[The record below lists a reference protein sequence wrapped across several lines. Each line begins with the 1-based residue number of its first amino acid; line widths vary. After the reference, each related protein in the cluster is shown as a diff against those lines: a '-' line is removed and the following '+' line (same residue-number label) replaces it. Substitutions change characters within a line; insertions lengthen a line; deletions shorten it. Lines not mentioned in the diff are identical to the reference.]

1 MKIRYHALALCFCI
15 LASIP
20 AAVHLCRATL
30 GESADSVPADRKA
43 LAAVRH
49 STTNHENY
57 SVQEIQSD
65 VNVVREYISPS
76 GIVFAIAW
84 NGLTRPDLS
93 TLLGSYA
100 PEYLQ
105 ALQKSPR
112 KPGRRYS
119 KVRSDRVVVE
129 QWGHMRNLQG
139 RAYVPDLI
147 PPGVSIDD
155 IK

>member
-1 MKIRYHALALCFCI
+1 MKIRYHALALCMCI
-15 LASIP
+15 STFGPGTA
-20 AAVHLCRATL
+20 HLCRATL

-49 STTNHENY
+49 STTNHGNY
-57 SVQEIQSD
+57 SVQEIISD
-65 VNVVREYISPS
+65 VNVVREYISPA

-100 PEYLQ
+100 SEYRQ
-105 ALQKSPR
+105 AMQQTPR